1 MSETNPAPYYD
12 DEISISELLMKLW
25 AKRGIIVMLPLVLA
39 GLTLVALLMGKT
51 TAGNTVSF
59 YIELNGI
66 TLTTDQRYP
75 VSGNST
81 GNSTG
86 TGTGT
91 GSGSGSGSDI
101 ATGAIM
107 NDMPRPAATVATR
120 YPNGTLFSPQDLVNA
135 SVLRALAEQYDV
147 SSENLAKHIDVQFG
161 TPISNGVL
169 AEYKAALAA
178 NSKGSAQDLA
188 ALNARYEDKLSAA
201 TKRGLK
207 ITVDFVGLEISRKQG
222 SEIAASLPQQW
233 NRVYTQQFNTT
244 LPAEISNLRWT
255 DSLFDLSS
263 TLGLQEADIQLRMLK
278 KGTQMLSEDS
288 RLRGLKNDRETS
300 ASDLSGY
307 IDDFIAIFFEPLYLG
322 AFETSSS
329 LSRVYERDIR
339 RKIAEL
345 DEEITEVNARL
356 SDIRKFQAGGRAGS
370 ESARA
375 SVGAQLDGSAL
386 TAVVNLAEQAAL
398 SSYLQESLEMRF
410 ELTHERVG
418 LKTRLARL
426 ASGEGESDAAVSMD
440 FRKLAN
446 TRYINIVN
454 GYSDL
459 LMTAQTMLQNATPAY
474 YAVIT
479 QPDTD
484 GKLIETRDLLF
495 LALALALGGML
506 AIIAALVWPQKQ

>member
-1 MSETNPAPYYD
+1 MSETNPPPYYD

-25 AKRGIIVMLPLVLA
+25 AKRGIIVMLPLVFA

-66 TLTTDQRYP
+66 TLTSDQRYP
-75 VSGNST
+75 VSSSSGSGGSNS
-81 GNSTG
+81 
-86 TGTGT
+86 
-91 GSGSGSGSDI
+91 GSGSGSGSDM

-107 NDMPRPAATVATR
+107 NDTPRPAATVATR
-120 YPNGTLFSPQDLVNA
+120 YPNGTLFSPQDLVNP
-135 SVLRALAEQYDV
+135 SVLSPLAEQYDV
-147 SSENLAKHIDVQFG
+147 SSEDLAEHIDVQFG

-178 NSKGSAQDLA
+178 NSKGSAQNLA
-188 ALNARYEDKLSAA
+188 ALNARYEDKLGAA
-201 TKRGLK
+201 AKRGLK

-244 LPAEISNLRWT
+244 LPDEISNLRWT
-255 DSLFDLSS
+255 DTVFDLSS

-345 DEEITEVNARL
+345 DEEIAEVNARL
-356 SDIRKFQAGGRAGS
+356 SDIRSFQAGAAARSDAIGS
-370 ESARA
+370 NA
-375 SVGAQLDGSAL
+375 GAQLDGSAL
-386 TAVVNLAEQAAL
+386 AAVVNLAEQAAL
-398 SSYLQESLEMRF
+398 SSYLQESLDMRF
-410 ELTHERVG
+410 ALTKTKVELNTK
-418 LKTRLARL
+418 LSRL
-426 ASGEGESDAAVSMD
+426 ASGKSDGAISNE
-440 FRKLAN
+440 FRELAN
-446 TRYINIVN
+446 TRYTNIVSN
-454 GYSDL
+454 YTDL
-459 LMTAQTMLQNATPAY
+459 LITAQNMLENATPSY

-479 QPDTD
+479 QPSNGGGT
-484 GKLIETRDLLF
+484 LIEKRDLLF
-495 LALALALGGML
+495 VALALAFGGML